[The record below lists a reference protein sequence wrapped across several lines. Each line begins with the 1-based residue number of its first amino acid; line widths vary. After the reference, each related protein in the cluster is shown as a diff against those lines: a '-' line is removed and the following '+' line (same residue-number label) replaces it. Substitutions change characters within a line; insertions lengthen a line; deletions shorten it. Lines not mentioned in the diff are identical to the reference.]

1 MTRYYVLFFF
11 LVLAIPLLWGINTW
25 QANKCGKLR
34 NDIRFIE
41 KEQED
46 SMKENRAIA
55 NDILNI
61 LAVEN
66 LETKAQ
72 DMGLRKMG
80 PEDVTVIIVGGL
92 ERGY

>member
-1 MTRYYVLFFF
+1 MTKYYILFFF
-11 LVLAIPLLWGINTW
+11 LVLTIPLLWWVNAR
-25 QANKCGKLR
+25 QANKCGELR
-34 NDIRFIE
+34 NDIRFLE

-46 SMKENRAIA
+46 SMKESRAIA

-61 LAVEN
+61 LTVEN